1 MSDRFPPLAPQTAIG
16 TRTAA
21 KAMPLP
27 SFPLLD
33 MLIFGGL
40 VVLMRLF

>member
-1 MSDRFPPLAPQTAIG
+1 MSDRFPPLAPQQPIC

-21 KAMPLP
+21 KVLP
-27 SFPLLD
+27 APSVPLLD